1 MHRVTWDM
9 HYQPL
14 DPVAGENE
22 GGEPAAI
29 IGGPELPIAAIKYN
43 TVPAP
48 TTPWA
53 NPGQFTVRLTVNG
66 ATHTQPLTIRQ
77 DPRVKTPALYMQQV
91 YTLSKAMYY
100 EALDAQ
106 AAIRQATALREAA
119 ARVRPQATG
128 AIGDAI
134 ASLDAKLARLTEAG
148 NSTDTLGAA
157 AAGLARV
164 MNVLQEADVRPT
176 AVQLNAIAR
185 ERSSAARVMTQWRT
199 LNTVDLVALNA
210 RLNASGLPILTGR

>member
-14 DPVAGENE
+14 EPAAGE
-22 GGEPAAI
+22 GRSGEPAAQ
-29 IGGPELPIAAIKYN
+29 IGGPELPIAAVKFN

-53 NPGQFTVRLTVNG
+53 NPGQFTVRLTVDG
-66 ATHTQPLTIRQ
+66 ETHAQPLTVRQ

-91 YTLSKAMYY
+91 YTLSKATYY
-100 EALDAQ
+100 EARDAQ
-106 AAIRQATALREAA
+106 VAVRQAAALREAA
-119 ARVRPQATG
+119 ARVRPQAAG
-128 AIGDAI
+128 PVGDAI

-185 ERSSAARVMTQWRT
+185 ERSSAARVMAQWRT
-199 LNTVDLVALNA
+199 LNAVDLVALNA
-210 RLNASGLPILTGR
+210 RLNASGLPTLTGR